1 VVSGGDILGV
11 ACATG
16 RFTRYAAKTADHVW
30 GVDVSEGMLEKAGRY
45 ARREG
50 IENVTFARMDAGNLH
65 FRSDFFDGVACCWAL
80 HLFPDVRGPP
90 GEIHRVPAPGGRF
103 AGATLREELRQ
114 LLLDAGFG
122 AVEFEQRG
130 GALFFGASAEGESA
144 TRRCVLG
151 HPRRR

>member
-1 VVSGGDILGV
+1 MVPGGDSLGV
-11 ACATG
+11 ACDTG
-16 RFTRYAAKTADHVW
+16 RFTRYAAKTAGHVW

-45 ARREG
+45 TRREG
-50 IENVTFARMDAGNLH
+50 IENVTFARWTPGTFTSGATSSTAWPVAGR
-65 FRSDFFDGVACCWAL
+65 FIP
-80 HLFPDVRGPP
+80 FPTFGDRLA
-90 GEIHRVPAPGGRF
+90 RYTAFAPGGRF

-114 LLLDAGFG
+114 LLLDAGLG

>member
-1 VVSGGDILGV
+1 MIRVVPGGDILGV

-90 GEIHRVPAPGGRF
+90 GERHRVCSRWTVRRDDVARGTPAVAPGCGIGRSRVR
-103 AGATLREELRQ
+103 ATWR
-114 LLLDAGFG
+114 
-122 AVEFEQRG
+122 
-130 GALFFGASAEGESA
+130 GALF
-144 TRRCVLG
+144 RCE
-151 HPRRR
+151 R